1 MTLKRIVPPV
11 YSITCDA
18 NGCVDEV
25 RDNSEYGARLDA
37 DRAGWQLRPRRGKG
51 SRTAPDLCPEH
62 RTPTECG
69 VTR

>member
-37 DRAGWQLRPRRGKG
+37 DRAGWQLRPAGARAAEPP
-51 SRTAPDLCPEH
+51 RTCAPSTGP
-62 RTPTECG
+62 RPSA
-69 VTR
+69 V